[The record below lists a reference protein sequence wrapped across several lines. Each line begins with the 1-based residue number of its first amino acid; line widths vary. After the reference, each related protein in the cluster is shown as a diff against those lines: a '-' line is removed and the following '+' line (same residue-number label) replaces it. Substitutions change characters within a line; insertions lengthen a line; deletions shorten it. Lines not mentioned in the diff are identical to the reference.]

1 MDGIT
6 RMKPFPVTTVI
17 KKAESIV
24 GLPAMDWLI
33 QERDRINQDPSRST
47 RIIEPVTLSGI
58 ENCQLVDDSPPEFMK
73 EATVNRVKQLNEQFR
88 GRWAGGGDS

>member
-1 MDGIT
+1 
-6 RMKPFPVTTVI
+6 MKPYPVTSVI

-33 QERDRINQDPSRST
+33 KERDRINQDPSRST

-58 ENCQLVDDSPPEFMK
+58 ENCQLVDDSPPTLMK
-73 EATVNRVKQLNEQFR
+73 AETLDRVKQLNGQFR
-88 GRWAGGGDS
+88 GRWARDDGT